1 MDGPSGRSGAACPL
15 GERAVPLP
23 HLELLRD
30 PCALSVPQVSCLAR
44 GGKLGEWWESPVL
57 PRRLG
62 GVRGM
67 ILLVGQSLCPY
78 CLTVWSRA
86 FHWRQCC
93 VPIPVLGACSEQ
105 QSQAPSAGTKPAV
118 NIMCFKLKPFILFI
132 GVITVKQPH
141 EVILLL
147 VGQRLEGAWR
157 LASVACAGPASLG
170 AHFPPLASSSSP
182 HWSSSPLLPP
192 AESVLCQ
199 PGQEHMAWS
208 PRPVFQRSL

>member
-1 MDGPSGRSGAACPL
+1 M

-30 PCALSVPQVSCLAR
+30 PCALSVPQVSCLAL

-67 ILLVGQSLCPY
+67 ILLVGRSLCPY

-86 FHWRQCC
+86 FHWRQRC

-105 QSQAPSAGTKPAV
+105 RSQAPSAGTKPAV

-157 LASVACAGPASLG
+157 LASVALRWSGQPGSTLSASGLLFLSSLELITTSATSRVCTVPARAG
-170 AHFPPLASSSSP
+170 AHGLEPKTCVPT
-182 HWSSSPLLPP
+182 
-192 AESVLCQ
+192 ESVTFGNSRA
-199 PGQEHMAWS
+199 PDII
-208 PRPVFQRSL
+208 P